1 MDRWLTEDAYKA
13 WIQKVP
19 SNKFGFKCIA
29 CQKSMDLNTMGEFAL
44 KRHAA
49 GKSYL
54 FSQCVC
60 VLRLGRKKVP
70 KRVAAQS
77 DFILN

>member
-60 VLRLGRKKVP
+60 VCAEIRQKESSKESGSSK
-70 KRVAAQS
+70 
-77 DFILN
+77 